1 MNLKFRLDN
10 KIIKYK
16 SLIINEEKHM
26 KQLQKVMFI
35 LFISLFISGCFT
47 KKIVYN
53 VYYVKPLDWHPEEKR
68 DSTIKFFSPYFQGL
82 KIFLD
87 PGHGGTDRKNKGP
100 QGLAVEADVNLKVAL
115 YLRDYL
121 TKAGAIVNMSRE
133 RDTFISLDYRSRLAN
148 EWGADIFISI
158 HHNAPSRSGDIY
170 TNYTSTY
177 YHAFP
182 SDYEYDHSSH
192 DIARYVQRDL
202 AFAMGNS
209 GGLGSFDGT
218 YSDYLIYPKA
228 GFSVLRK
235 TNAPRILVECAF
247 HTSAYEEQR
256 LVIDEFNQIQ
266 AWGIFRGLGRYLRQG
281 IVRLSILS
289 DSISISKQKQ
299 IEINID
305 DQNVGIDTTF
315 YIAQIDTQNVTGIFS
330 INKTEKK
337 FIIQLNS
344 LIIKPRTS
352 ELKVVVKNVNGNHSL
367 PFRRRIVFVK

>member
-1 MNLKFRLDN
+1 MHQIR
-10 KIIKYK
+10 KIFP
-16 SLIINEEKHM
+16 
-26 KQLQKVMFI
+26 V
-35 LFISLFISGCFT
+35 LFLLMLISGCYT

-53 VYYVKPLDWHPEEKR
+53 VYYTKPFDWHPEEKR
-68 DSTIKFFSPYFQGL
+68 DSTIRFFSPYFQGL

-100 QGLAVEADVNLKVAL
+100 QGLAIEADVNLKVAL

-121 TKAGAIVNMSRE
+121 TKAGAVVNMSRD
-133 RDTFISLDYRSRLAN
+133 RDTFVSLDDRSRLAN

-158 HHNAPSRSGDIY
+158 HHNAPARPDDIY

-202 AFAMGNS
+202 AYAMGNS

-266 AWGIFRGLGRYLRQG
+266 AWGIFRGLGRYLRAG
-281 IVRLSILS
+281 IVRLSIAN

-315 YIAQIDTQNVTGIFS
+315 YVAQIDTQNVKAFFRLS
-330 INKTEKK
+330 KNEKK
-337 FIIQLNS
+337 IIIPIFNMNMRPGLY
-344 LIIKPRTS
+344 
-352 ELKVVVKNVNGNHSL
+352 ELKVVVKNINGNHSF
-367 PFRRRIVFVK
+367 PFRRKIYLMK

>member
-1 MNLKFRLDN
+1 M
-10 KIIKYK
+10 KIVKLFLIFL
-16 SLIINEEKHM
+16 SLGIF
-26 KQLQKVMFI
+26 L
-35 LFISLFISGCFT
+35 SGCVT

-53 VYYVKPLDWHPEEKR
+53 VYYVKPFDWHPEEKR

-87 PGHGGTDRKNKGP
+87 PGHGGTDKKNKGP

-121 TKAGAIVNMSRE
+121 TKAGASVKMSRD
-133 RDTFISLDYRSRLAN
+133 RDTFISLDDRSRLAN

-158 HHNAPSRSGDIY
+158 HHNAPGRAGDIY

-182 SDYEYDHSSH
+182 TDYEYDHSSH

-202 AFAMGNS
+202 SFAMGNS

-218 YSDYLIYPKA
+218 YSDYMIYPKA

-256 LVIDEFNQIQ
+256 LIIDEFNQIQ
-266 AWGIFRGLGRYLRQG
+266 AWGIFKGLGRYLRNG
-281 IVRLSILS
+281 IVRLSTLS
-289 DSISISKQKQ
+289 DTIFISNQRQ
-299 IEINID
+299 LEILID
-305 DQNVGIDTTF
+305 DQNVGIDTSF
-315 YIAQIDTQNVTGIFS
+315 YIAQIDSQNVNAKFV
-330 INKTEKK
+330 INKNQKK
-337 FIIQLNS
+337 
-344 LIIKPRTS
+344 LIIPLNQK
-352 ELKVVVKNVNGNHSL
+352 LKSNKIEVKAVVRNVNGNHSF
-367 PFRRRIVFVK
+367 PFRKKIFVLNAKA

>member
-1 MNLKFRLDN
+1 MRYLR
-10 KIIKYK
+10 
-16 SLIINEEKHM
+16 
-26 KQLQKVMFI
+26 
-35 LFISLFISGCFT
+35 ISLLLFAVLILLPGCVT
-47 KKIVYN
+47 KKIIYN
-53 VYYVKPLDWHPEEKR
+53 VYYVKPFDWHPEDKR

-82 KIFLD
+82 KIFID

-121 TKAGAIVNMSRE
+121 QKAGAIVNMSRD
-133 RDTFISLDYRSRLAN
+133 RDTFISLDDRSRLAN

-158 HHNAPSRSGDIY
+158 HHNAPGRAGDVY

-177 YHAFP
+177 YHALP
-182 SDYEYDHSSH
+182 TDYEYDHSSH

-202 AFAMGNS
+202 AYAMGNS

-218 YSDYLIYPKA
+218 YSDYFIYPKA

-256 LVIDEFNQIQ
+256 LAIDEFNQIQ

-281 IVRLSILS
+281 IVRLSIPL
-289 DSISISKQKQ
+289 DTISITQQKQ
-299 IEINID
+299 IEVFID
-305 DQNVGIDTTF
+305 DQNIGIDTTF
-315 YIAQIDTQNVTGIFS
+315 YIAQIDSQNVNAKFIF
-330 INKTEKK
+330 NKNEKK
-337 FIIQLNS
+337 
-344 LIIKPRTS
+344 LIIPLDPKMNPKIS
-352 ELKVVVKNVNGNHSL
+352 EVKVVVKNVNGNHSF
-367 PFRRRIVFVK
+367 PFRKKIVLVK

>member
-1 MNLKFRLDN
+1 MRWT
-10 KIIKYK
+10 KI
-16 SLIINEEKHM
+16 
-26 KQLQKVMFI
+26 F
-35 LFISLFISGCFT
+35 LFLFTILFISGCVT

-53 VYYVKPLDWHPEEKR
+53 VYYVKPFDWYPEDKR
-68 DSTIKFFSPYFQGL
+68 DSTIKFFSPYFQGM

-100 QGLAVEADVNLKVAL
+100 AGLAVEADINLKVAL

-121 TKAGAIVNMSRE
+121 TKAGANVMMSRDK
-133 RDTFISLDYRSRLAN
+133 DTFITLDDRSRLAN

-158 HHNAPSRSGDIY
+158 HHNAPGRPGDIY

-182 SDYEYDHSSH
+182 TDYEYDHSSH
-192 DIARYVQRDL
+192 DIAKYVQRDL
-202 AFAMGNS
+202 SYAMGNS

-235 TNAPRILVECAF
+235 TNSPRILVECAF

-256 LVIDEFNQIQ
+256 LIIDEFNQIQ

-281 IVRLSILS
+281 IVKLSIPS
-289 DSISISKQKQ
+289 DTISISKNKS
-299 IEINID
+299 IEIFID
-305 DQNVGIDTTF
+305 DQNKGIDTTF
-315 YIAQIDTQNVTGIFS
+315 YLAQIDTQNVNAKFV
-330 INKTEKK
+330 INKTQKK
-337 FIIQLNS
+337 LVIPLDQTF
-344 LIIKPRTS
+344 KPNNC
-352 ELKVVVKNVNGNHSL
+352 ELKVVVRNVNGNHSF
-367 PFRRRIVFVK
+367 PFRRKIVVIK

>member
-1 MNLKFRLDN
+1 MSSTKFF
-10 KIIKYK
+10 IMVFP
-16 SLIINEEKHM
+16 LIIF
-26 KQLQKVMFI
+26 L
-35 LFISLFISGCFT
+35 SGCVT

-53 VYYVKPLDWHPEEKR
+53 VYYVKPFDWHPEEKR
-68 DSTIKFFSPYFQGL
+68 DSTIKFFAPSFQGL

-121 TKAGAIVNMSRE
+121 TKAGAIVNMSRD
-133 RDTFISLDYRSRLAN
+133 RDTFISLDDRSRLAN

-158 HHNAPSRSGDIY
+158 HHNAPGRQGDIY

-177 YHAFP
+177 YHAFTT
-182 SDYEYDHSSH
+182 DYEYDHSSH

-235 TNAPRILVECAF
+235 TNSPRILIECAF

-256 LVIDEFNQIQ
+256 LAIDEFNQIQ

-281 IVRLSILS
+281 IVRLSIPS
-289 DSISISKQKQ
+289 DTISISNRKQ
-299 IEINID
+299 IDVFID
-305 DQNVGIDTTF
+305 DQNKGIDTTF
-315 YIAQIDTQNVTGIFS
+315 YIAQIDSQNVNAKFV
-330 INKTEKK
+330 INKNEKK
-337 FIIQLNS
+337 
-344 LIIKPRTS
+344 LIIPLDPKTKTGVY
-352 ELKVVVKNVNGNHSL
+352 ELKVVVRNINGNHSF
-367 PFRRRIVFVK
+367 PFRRKITFIN